1 MSRHHSPSAIHSLQ
15 AIPID
20 KLLFPNNSK
29 TSCIKSSAV
38 VIGGKEENEYFNGVF
53 IFTLLLLLTYCLLF
67 LQYESER
74 ENRRKERK
82 DMIVGVG
89 IDIIEI
95 ERIEKMIEGQP
106 KFIERILTE
115 NERQVAYTLKGK
127 RRSEFVAGRFA
138 AKEAYSKALGTG
150 IGKEVSFL
158 HIEIMND
165 ERGKPILLANTSH
178 TIHLSISHSRE
189 FAVAQVVLESPS
201 S

>member
-1 MSRHHSPSAIHSLQ
+1 
-15 AIPID
+15 
-20 KLLFPNNSK
+20 
-29 TSCIKSSAV
+29 
-38 VIGGKEENEYFNGVF
+38 
-53 IFTLLLLLTYCLLF
+53 LLLTDCLLF
-67 LQYESER
+67 LQYENEK

-82 DMIVGVG
+82 DMIVGIG

-115 NERQVAYTLKGK
+115 KERRVACSLKGK

-158 HIEIMND
+158 HIEITND
-165 ERGKPILLANTSH
+165 ERGKPVLLANTNH

-189 FAVAQVVLESPS
+189 FAVAQVILESPS

>member
-1 MSRHHSPSAIHSLQ
+1 M
-15 AIPID
+15 
-20 KLLFPNNSK
+20 
-29 TSCIKSSAV
+29 KSNAV
-38 VIGGKEENEYFNGVF
+38 VTGGKEVSEYFNGVF
-53 IFTLLLLLTYCLLF
+53 ISPPLLLLTDCLLF
-67 LQYESER
+67 LQYENEE

-82 DMIVGVG
+82 DMIVGIG

-115 NERQVAYTLKGK
+115 KERQVAHSLKGK

-138 AKEAYSKALGTG
+138 AKEAYSKAFGTG

-158 HIEIMND
+158 HIEITND
-165 ERGKPILLANTSH
+165 ERGKPVLLANTNY

-189 FAVAQVVLESPS
+189 FAVAQVILESPS